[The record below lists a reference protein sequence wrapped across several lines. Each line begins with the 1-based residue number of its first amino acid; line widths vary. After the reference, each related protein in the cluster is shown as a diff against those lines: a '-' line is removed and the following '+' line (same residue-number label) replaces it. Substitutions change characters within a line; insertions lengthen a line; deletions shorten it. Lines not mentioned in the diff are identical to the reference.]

1 MIEKKSLVDQIYS
14 HIVTGIQNR
23 EYKPGDRLVIEELTK
38 KLGVSRTP
46 IREAIGKLAQDGFVY
61 MQHNVGPRIVEYNK
75 KQISDIN
82 DTNGLLFRGVMK
94 RVIDEGNIDALVLEL
109 NGIVEA
115 QEKSLNEN
123 DDENYH
129 KNSVDFHKA
138 IIRACPN
145 EKLSQVALQTQI
157 QLDIFVV
164 WYFQDEELKK
174 TSVRDHKRLFKLLKD
189 KKYDKFQEEFDNHNK
204 KAWEYF
210 NNINEEIE

>member
-14 HIVTGIQNR
+14 HIVKGIQNR

-46 IREAIGKLAQDGFVY
+46 IREAIGKLAQDGYVY
-61 MQHNVGPRIVEYNK
+61 MQHNVGPRVVEYNK
-75 KQISDIN
+75 KQMSDIN
-82 DTNGLLFRGVMK
+82 DTNGLLFRGIMK
-94 RVIDEGNIDALVLEL
+94 RVINDGEVDTLVTEL
-109 NGIVEA
+109 SEILEA
-115 QEKSLNEN
+115 QEKALKEN

-138 IIRACPN
+138 IIMACPN
-145 EKLSQVALQTQI
+145 EKLSYIALQTQI
-157 QLDIFVV
+157 QLDIFVM

-174 TSVRDHKRLFKLLKD
+174 ISVIEHKRLLKLLKD
-189 KKYDKFQEEFDNHNK
+189 KKYDEFQEEFDNHNK